1 MAFIYTYTTILNN
14 GNWGSITKPILCEYP
29 KWSDAEVKG
38 AYPKRLVRVDGNN
51 RVMKEIGQN
60 FGAEAMESS
69 DVFELLLKFA
79 SNSDRDEVAE
89 QIRDIHAAYNTV
101 VDKSALKYSHILI
114 LGDVATPSEKVNF
127 MANFAVQCMRSGKV
141 RGT

>member
-29 KWSDAEVKG
+29 KWSDEEVKG
-38 AYPKRLVRVDGNN
+38 AYPKRLARVDGTQ

-60 FGAEAMESS
+60 FGAESMDSS
-69 DVFELLLKFA
+69 DVFTLLLKFA
-79 SNSDRDEVAE
+79 SASDRDEVLE

-101 VDKSALKYSHILI
+101 VDKSALKYSHITI
-114 LGDVATPSEKVNF
+114 LGEVAIPSEKVNF
-127 MANFAVQCMRSGKV
+127 IANLAVQCMRSGKV